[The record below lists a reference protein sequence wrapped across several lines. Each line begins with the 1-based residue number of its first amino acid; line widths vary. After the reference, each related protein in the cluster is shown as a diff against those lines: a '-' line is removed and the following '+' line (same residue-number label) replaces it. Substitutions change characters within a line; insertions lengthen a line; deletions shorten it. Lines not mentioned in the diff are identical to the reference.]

1 MKLPYVIDNQ
11 RRKKVRESF
20 LLSLASLKQTRL
32 ARGCEW
38 RRLAKTLAASRIARG
53 VNRVHATSYSQS
65 ADQPSRCTFLANRS
79 LAFGDFFFAYYV
91 LFLVQVEVLNSP

>member
-20 LLSLASLKQTRL
+20 LLSLASLKQKRL

-53 VNRVHATSYSQS
+53 VNRVHATSYNPS
-65 ADQPSRCTFLANRS
+65 ADQRSRSPFLANRS
-79 LAFGDFFFAYYV
+79 LALGDFFFANNV
-91 LFLVQVEVLNSP
+91 LCFVPAEF